1 MSAPPGTD
9 EFAFVESQ
17 ILWAERYLY
26 EFDCLPE
33 LPTPELAA
41 SLRQEFMKVAPHFF
55 MMLRGLLLDAAA
67 MGVARLLDPSNMN
80 GRNRTMKAA
89 INACGWLNDAQK
101 SASLRKLQELTKGN
115 EAQAILAARNK
126 ILAHADYAA
135 VINYPESAESLFPS
149 YDDISKVI
157 SQLFDLCDA
166 IRPLDRELPTRS
178 RNAKNWKGVGVLLQ
192 HLALG
197 SVTTGGRPRMQ

>member
-26 EFDCLPE
+26 EFDCLSPQ
-33 LPTPELAA
+33 LTPELAA
-41 SLRQEFMKVAPHFF
+41 SLRQGLMKVAPHFL

-67 MGVARLLDPSNMN
+67 MGVARLLDRSPVSD
-80 GRNRTMKAA
+80 RNLTMEVA
-89 INACGWLNDAQK
+89 INACGWLTTEQK
-101 SASLRKLQELTKGN
+101 AEHRDTLLKLRAGK

-126 ILAHADYAA
+126 ILAHADYSA
-135 VINYPESAESLFPS
+135 VINSPESAESLLPS
-149 YDDISKVI
+149 YNDISEVV

-166 IRPLDRELPTRS
+166 IRSPDGERPTHPRH
-178 RNAKNWKGVGVLLQ
+178 ATNWKGVEVLLQ

-197 SVTTGGRPRMQ
+197 PVTTGGRPRMH